1 VLGLTSTNL
10 PEVAAPNATDEV
22 VDLAVTVPE
31 AADTAAEVL
40 RAVFAFSVTFTGADN
55 AAEIVTVDAVE
66 LISMLPAVEVRDAPE
81 LVIAAEPER
90 VMVPLARIA
99 PVGCT
104 EVPPLILTIPADAV
118 RAPDPAYAPVGF
130 IKIEPAD
137 EVTAAFCVS
146 APP

>member
-1 VLGLTSTNL
+1 LIEVPPEIRTVPAEAVSEPAPEYVVLGLTSTNL

-40 RAVFAFSVTFTGADN
+40 RAVSALSVTFTGADN
-55 AAEIVTVDAVE
+55 AAEIVTVEAVE

-90 VMVPLARIA
+90 VIFPLAIIA
-99 PVGCT
+99 PVG
-104 EVPPLILTIPADAV
+104 
-118 RAPDPAYAPVGF
+118 
-130 IKIEPAD
+130 
-137 EVTAAFCVS
+137 
-146 APP
+146 